1 MQQVIVPSI
10 GTSGSFIFLEPFNKE
25 EYNNLELTVESVRSL
40 VELSRSGIDP
50 FTTIYEP
57 YLLTETDFQDDLD
70 NNIPILVLRTLDNN
84 LLYVPADRVS
94 KLPDTTGVRYQERVI
109 AINLGAIPY
118 SMDLETLKEALN
130 ETTFSLTGIQV
141 ASKDIRSSAIVLVD
155 SVQDETFTRLLEG
168 RKRENKSYRI
178 KYEELLVRFNKLQ
191 TQYNELCECIKNN
204 LPDVP
209 VDNR

>member
-1 MQQVIVPSI
+1 MQQVVIPSI
-10 GTSGSFIFLEPFNKE
+10 GASGSFNFLEPYNKE

-50 FTTIYEP
+50 YKTIYEP
-57 YLLTETDFQDDLD
+57 YLLTAKDFQDDLD

-84 LLYVPADRVS
+84 LLYVPADRIS

-109 AINLGAIPY
+109 AINLGLIPY
-118 SMDLETLKEALN
+118 NMELDTLKDTLS

-141 ASKDIRSSAIVLVD
+141 ESKDIRSSAIVLVD
-155 SVQDETFTRLLEG
+155 RTQDETFTRLLEG
-168 RKRENKSYRI
+168 RKTENKSYKI

-204 LPDVP
+204 LPDLP
-209 VDNR
+209 VDKG